1 MKQFLTK
8 DGALNMVDAI
18 AQWVVGKLNAIKSTF
33 ASKTQAGMVKLGDG
47 LRTKSGVTDGTVEVD
62 TAWLALQ
69 LQDYK
74 TFIVVTTL
82 PVAPASGNEGKIHI
96 VPDATKT
103 KKAGSYNN
111 ICKEYAWVQSGDSYG
126 WELIGSFSAADIDL
140 SAYVTTAKLES
151 EAADGHAYTPTAGEI
166 TLILQSSIDPGL
178 GS

>member
-8 DGALNMVDAI
+8 DGALNIVDAI
-18 AQWVVGKLNAIKSTF
+18 AQWVVGKLNAIRTTF
-33 ASKTQAGMVKLGDG
+33 ASKTQAGMMKVGDG

-62 TAWLALQ
+62 TAWLTLQ

-140 SAYVTTAKLES
+140 SAYVTTSVLEA
-151 EAADGHAYTPTAGEI
+151 EGANGHAYTPTAGEI
-166 TLILQSSIDPGL
+166 TLILQSSVDPGL